1 MNKQSIESFMRW
13 RGYSN
18 FKLHRLVRIKT
29 LILVLDTY
37 LKHYDTQRRRYR
49 KAYRR
54 FKHKYILLK
63 QEVQTHDV

>member
-1 MNKQSIESFMRW
+1 MNKQSIESFMKSQ
-13 RGYSN
+13 GYSD
-18 FKLHRLVRIKT
+18 FKLHRLIRINT

-37 LKHYDTQRRRYR
+37 LKHYDTQRRKYR

-63 QEVQTHDV
+63 REVQSHDL